1 MFCSIFAYSVPL
13 LFISICMARGKQ
25 TCKIL
30 KEIRRQIAE
39 ANGIKFITSEC
50 RYKGDCRGTCPKC
63 EAEVLWLESQL
74 KTRAMAGKAVALA
87 GISASLFM
95 MSACGHKS
103 AEGSHDIVADPV
115 SYAADKRSEGVET
128 SVHSGTISDISNE
141 NIEQSLILEEEYKT
155 GEVAEM
161 EEYSP
166 SDENEFIDKYPVVG
180 GVEDDPIFSYD
191 ELAEFPGGIPALQK
205 FMSENIVY
213 PEAAVNENIEGKVI
227 VKFIVSAS
235 GKVEQAA
242 VVKSVHPLLDDEA
255 IRVVSKLPNFI
266 PAKKDDKNVA
276 CFFTMPVNF
285 NLGLADE

>member
-1 MFCSIFAYSVPL
+1 
-13 LFISICMARGKQ
+13 MARGKQ

-95 MSACGHKS
+95 MFACGHKS
-103 AEGSHDIVADPV
+103 AEGSHDTVADPV
-115 SYAADKRSEGVET
+115 LYAADKRSEGVET

-266 PAKKDDKNVA
+266 PAKKDGKNVA
-276 CFFTMPVNF
+276 CFFTMPVSF